1 MTERTAPE
9 DILRALAG
17 APEGAFDLAGG
28 ALALAALANPQ
39 ASPEPYRAHLAD
51 LAADVGRAVRD
62 GTSVAGKIEAL
73 ATAIHLARGYAGD
86 SETYDDLRNANLMQV
101 IDRRKGLPVALGIL
115 YLHAARAQG
124 WQAHGLSFPGHF
136 LIRID
141 HGAERAIVDPFNGG
155 RTCAAAE
162 LRELMK
168 RSAGSGAELSPEHYA
183 PVADREVLLRL
194 QNNVKSRHIKAG
206 RLEDALVSVEAM
218 LLFAPGAI
226 ALWRES
232 GILNARIGRL
242 AAAIAA
248 LEHYAERSP
257 ESEAKDE
264 AARLIAGI
272 RRRLN

>member
-1 MTERTAPE
+1 MAPE
-9 DILRALAG
+9 DILRALA
-17 APEGAFDLAGG
+17 AVSDESFDLAGG
-28 ALALAALANPQ
+28 ALALAALGNPD
-39 ASPEPYRAHLAD
+39 ATLEPYRMHLAE

-62 GTSVAGKIEAL
+62 ATSVAGRIEAL

-115 YLHAARAQG
+115 YLHAARAQR
-124 WQAHGLSFPGHF
+124 WEAHGLSFPGHF
-136 LIRID
+136 LIRLD
-141 HGAERAIVDPFNGG
+141 HGAEQAIVDPFNGG
-155 RTCAAAE
+155 RRLAAAE

-168 RSAGSGAELSPEHYA
+168 QNAGSGAELLPEHYV

-194 QNNVKSRHIKAG
+194 QNNVKSRHLKAG
-206 RLEDALVSVEAM
+206 RLEEALASVEGM
-218 LLFAPGAI
+218 LLFAPNAVQ
-226 ALWRES
+226 LWRES

-242 AAAIAA
+242 AAAVAA
-248 LEHYAERSP
+248 LEQYADRAP
-257 ESEAKDE
+257 AGDAKDE